1 MGETSFTMRSEREV
15 AFTRVVAAARQRVFD
30 AWTQP
35 QYVAQWLL
43 GPAGWT
49 MPVCEI
55 DLRTGGQWRYVW
67 RKSPGTE
74 MAIAGSFREV
84 LPPERVVTVERW
96 GPEWP
101 ETVNTLALRES
112 GGETTITLTILYP
125 SKSAR
130 DAALATGMRAGM
142 EPNFARL
149 DELVRTL
156 TSPPG
161 PRS

>member
-1 MGETSFTMRSEREV
+1 MTETSFATPSDREV
-15 AFTRVVAAARQRVFD
+15 AFTRVVAAPRQRVFE

-35 QYVAQWLL
+35 QFVAQWLL

-67 RKSPGTE
+67 RRFPDTE

-112 GGETTITLTILYP
+112 GGRTTITLTILYP

-149 DELVRTL
+149 DELLRTL
-156 TSPPG
+156 TSPRG